1 MKKSTYTYQYFV
13 SFAHPGGFGNIEIF
27 RNSKITSPN
36 HLIDVEKAIFDV
48 NKKRFKENN
57 VVILNYILLKKITNS
72 N

>member
-48 NKKRFKENN
+48 NK
-57 VVILNYILLKKITNS
+57 IQLP
-72 N
+72 